1 MKHLKPLTSLRFF
14 AAFVVVL
21 CHVRYAH
28 EAQLPRGVWN
38 FAKNG
43 FVGVNLFFVLSGFV
57 IAYNYGERFLLG
69 TTSFRQ
75 FIVAR
80 FARVW
85 PAFMTALLL
94 AVPVYIFRSPEAMR
108 KLPWMIPV
116 HLLLIHNWFPNLGAS
131 WLAQSWTIGTEW
143 GFYLLFPLFAA
154 AVFRLRE
161 RGLWALLLISAALSF
176 VAPALYQSG
185 SLAGD
190 DLALVGAAGL
200 TAAAFWG
207 RVLRWYSIVRLPEF
221 LVGVCV
227 CRLYMLQNLEARERW
242 IPRIKWAAA
251 LSLALV
257 LVVMVVDP
265 FPLMFTNQAVLT
277 LPFAAILW
285 FLAYDR
291 GTLARWMAAPILVLL
306 GEASYSL
313 YLIHPIVKQVV
324 LIGGRHLLHL
334 EPSSYF
340 LTACTIVFS
349 ILASIAIF
357 KGIERP
363 ARRAIVARFAPLP
376 TRPVVEQEPAPSEPT
391 PAVAQ

>member
-28 EAQLPRGVWN
+28 EAQLPRPVWN

-57 IAYNYGERFLLG
+57 IAYNYGERFVKG
-69 TTSFRQ
+69 TTNFRR

-94 AVPVYIFRSPEAMR
+94 ALPVYVMRSPVAMH
-108 KLPWMIPV
+108 KLPLMIPV
-116 HLLLIHNWFPNLGAS
+116 HVLLIHNWFPNLGAS

-154 AVFRLRE
+154 AVFRLKAPA
-161 RGLWALLLISAALSF
+161 LWTILLVSAALSF

-185 SLAGD
+185 SLSGD
-190 DLALVGAAGL
+190 DLASASAGL
-200 TAAAFWG
+200 TSVAFWG
-207 RVLRWYSIVRLPEF
+207 RVLRWYSVVRLPEF

-227 CRLYMLQNLEARERW
+227 CRLYMLQGREERIGW
-242 IPRIKWAAA
+242 IPVMRGV
-251 LSLALV
+251 ALV
-257 LVVMVVDP
+257 GLLAVLAVMILDP

-285 FLAYDR
+285 FLAYDQ
-291 GTLARWMAAPILVLL
+291 GALSRWMSNSTLVLL

-324 LIGGRHLLHL
+324 LIGGRHLFHL
-334 EPSSYF
+334 EPQSFF
-340 LTACTIVFS
+340 LTGCTIIFS
-349 ILASIAIF
+349 ILSSIAIF
-357 KGIERP
+357 KWIERP
-363 ARRAIVARFAPLP
+363 ARRAIVNRFTP
-376 TRPVVEQEPAPSEPT
+376 PVPPVRESDLDVTEPT
-391 PAVAQ
+391 PALAP